1 MKKTIALIITLVI
14 TLSAALTG
22 CGYTYKELNLRA
34 KFDQSL
40 KGTTLTVY
48 NWGEYISDG
57 SEGSYNVNEEFT
69 KLTGIRVNYET
80 FDSNESTPA
89 AYLLLHAVGKIESE
103 SVSYISFPL
112 SPRESLVISSS
123 ASAISV

>member
-48 NWGEYISDG
+48 N
-57 SEGSYNVNEEFT
+57 
-69 KLTGIRVNYET
+69 
-80 FDSNESTPA
+80 
-89 AYLLLHAVGKIESE
+89 
-103 SVSYISFPL
+103 VSYTHLTLPTTAC
-112 SPRESLVISSS
+112 V
-123 ASAISV
+123 